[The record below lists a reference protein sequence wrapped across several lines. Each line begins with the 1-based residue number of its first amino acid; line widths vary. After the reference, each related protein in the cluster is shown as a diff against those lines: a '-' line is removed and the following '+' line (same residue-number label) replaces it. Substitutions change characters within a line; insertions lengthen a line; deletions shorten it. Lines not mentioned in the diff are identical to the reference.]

1 MAFKRGNDVLTTI
14 GVGGIEVLKKGL
26 LELNE
31 NVAVYWTR
39 ADHHTLIT
47 DFAEHDSIAIS
58 VSIDFDQ
65 TPCETVEAF
74 ITQFLPP
81 HFFIAAQ
88 IVKDGDAQKTV
99 RLQLHP
105 KYVDSF
111 PKGIIPEMG
120 LPHFK

>member
-1 MAFKRGNDVLTTI
+1 MSLRGARRSGNLLEI
-14 GVGGIEVLKKGL
+14 LRKGL
-26 LELNE
+26 ADLES

-39 ADHHTLIT
+39 ADRHTLIT

-88 IVKDGDAQKTV
+88 IIKDGDAQKTV

-105 KYVDSF
+105 KYVDNF
-111 PKGIIPEMG
+111 PEGIIPEMG
-120 LPHFK
+120 LPHFSSS